1 MQRGTKLS
9 DFPPEHFIFMK
20 VGKHAGEDF
29 EQILKR
35 KRREIETAGVSFWG
49 YGGTTLHPT
58 SQVQPFVRLCLQRQ
72 GSVQLIMEPIDSKA
86 DPEILPA
93 REYSIDGQIWE
104 PIPDG
109 IQVTG
114 SSYALVLS
122 EIRPGDLIFP
132 VNGYSVGIG
141 ASKGKLASEYI
152 RGHVDKGCFTRRID
166 AQMSDGPMRQ
176 MGYVAEMADPYAVF
190 LK

>member
-1 MQRGTKLS
+1 
-9 DFPPEHFIFMK
+9 MK
-20 VGKHAGEDF
+20 VGNHAGEDF
-29 EQILKR
+29 DQIMER
-35 KRREIETAGVSFWG
+35 KMREIETTGLSLWG

-58 SQVQPFVRLCLQRQ
+58 RQVQPFARLCLEEQ

-93 REYSIDGQIWE
+93 REFSRDGQTWN

-109 IQVTG
+109 IEVTG
-114 SSYALVLS
+114 SRYALILS

-132 VNGYSVGIG
+132 ANDYSVGIG
-141 ASKGKLASEYI
+141 PSQGKLASEYL

-166 AQMSDGPMRQ
+166 AQSSSDKIRQ
-176 MGYVAEMADPYAVF
+176 IGYVAEMADPYAVF